1 MAEKT
6 LKVKDTVTDQ
16 KDMKTHG
23 IVKKLKVGIGN
34 QMDKDKKFHVV
45 IQQLLDK
52 YGEFSWEKHW
62 REKERRM
69 ERDWG
74 GKWKAVGEDDH
85 MRTMTKIKDGDKD
98 D

>member
-1 MAEKT
+1 MARKNA
-6 LKVKDTVTDQ
+6 KGKRYSHRP

-23 IVKKLKVGIGN
+23 IVRKLKVGIGN

-69 ERDWG
+69 EKIG
-74 GKWKAVGEDDH
+74 AANGKL
-85 MRTMTKIKDGDKD
+85 
-98 D
+98 

>member
-1 MAEKT
+1 MAERT
-6 LKVKDTVTDQ
+6 LKAKDIVIDQ

-23 IVKKLKVGIGN
+23 IVRKLKVGIGN

-69 ERDWG
+69 EKDWG
-74 GKWKAVGEDDH
+74 GKWKAIGKNDY
-85 MRTMTKIKDGDKD
+85 MKTLTKIKDGEKD